1 MLVVVLS
8 EDVVVSA
15 ADVDVVI
22 AAVVVSE
29 YQNS

>member
-29 YQNS
+29 CQNS